1 MNQRSPASHN
11 ISSSPPLVLLVE
23 DHDDTRELLRFV
35 VEGQGCRVLE
45 ASDGEEAVRV
55 AITSS
60 PDVILMDTNLPR
72 VDGLMA
78 TQRIRKVE
86 SLNEVPIIFISGH
99 AGPEDEARALATG
112 ANAYFVKP
120 IKLSE
125 LELALEVELA
135 KRSSNASPIDQ

>member
-1 MNQRSPASHN
+1 MNQSSPMPHV

-35 VEGQGCRVLE
+35 AESQGCRVLE

-55 AITSS
+55 AITSN

-86 SLNEVPIIFISGH
+86 SLNHVPIIFISAH
-99 AGPEDEARALATG
+99 ARPEDEARALATG

-135 KRSSNASPIDQ
+135 KRSNSASPVDQ